1 MATIVLS
8 ALGAAAGASL
18 GGGVLGLS
26 SVVIGRAVG
35 ATLGRV
41 IDQSIL
47 GAGSQAVETGKVERF
62 RLTGASEGTPVNQV
76 FGRCRLSGQ
85 VIWAS
90 RFQEKTST
98 SGGSGKGVSSGP
110 RTTSYS
116 YCLSMAIALC
126 EGEISRI
133 GRVWI
138 DGAEASVQDLNL
150 RVYTGSEEQL
160 PDPKIE
166 AVEGAGKVP
175 AYRGIAYVVIEDL
188 DLSPYGNRVP
198 QFNFEV
204 IRTEPADRAFGDGA
218 ADLARGIQAV
228 AMMPGTGEYALATTP
243 VRFEQEPGVSK
254 FINVNSPLGKT
265 DFAAALEALTGEL
278 PNCGSTSLI
287 VSWFGSDL
295 RCGECQ
301 IAPKVEQAGF
311 EGVEMPWTVSGLN
324 RTTAATLAEVDGKVI
339 YGGTPTDQS
348 VKEAIV
354 ALRAAGQAVM
364 FYPFILMEQLADN
377 GRPDPY
383 SVAENQPVLPW
394 RGRITL
400 SVAPGRDGT
409 PDQTAQAEAEVAA
422 FFGKAAPADFTV
434 TAAGV
439 DYTGPAE
446 FSYRRFILHYAHLC
460 ASVPGGIDA
469 FCIGSEMRGLTRV
482 RGSGNSFPAVVAMR
496 QLAMEVRAIL
506 GPDCKIG
513 YAADWTE
520 YFGYQPQDGSKDV
533 FFHLDPLW
541 ADPAIDFIGIDNY
554 MPLADWRDGFDHADA
569 DWASVYRLD
578 YLKANI
584 AGGEG
589 FDWYYH
595 APEAAEIQLRTPI
608 TDVAYGEPWV
618 YRFKDLRGWWSNLH
632 HDRPGGVRADTPTA
646 WVPGSKPIWF
656 TEYGCAAI
664 DKGANEPNRFLDPKS
679 SESSLPRYSTGRRDD
694 LMQMQYLRAMADY
707 WADPA
712 HNPVSD
718 EFGVRMV
725 DMGRGHVWAWDAR
738 PYPFFP
744 GNSGL
749 WEDGGNY
756 ARGHWI
762 TGRATSRALS
772 SVVREICAQSGV
784 RDIDVSRL
792 HDVVRGYVLGDLSGA
807 RARLQPLMLAY
818 GFDAVERE
826 GRLLF
831 QTRDGREIGRVD
843 PERLVVSD
851 ELQADIEAIR
861 SPEAESVGRLRLNFI
876 AADGDFEVQSA
887 EAVFPDERSFAV
899 SQSEFPLVLTRSEA
913 TGIVERWLAEARVAR
928 DRLKFSLPLSRLD
941 LGAGDV
947 LGVRG
952 GLYRVDHVEQAG
964 QQLIE
969 AVRIEP
975 ELYQPSDAVDATVRL
990 APFVAPVP
998 VLPVFLDLPML
1009 TENSV
1014 PHAPHLAVA
1023 ARPWPGSVALYD
1035 SALDDGYELNRLIN
1049 SQATVGLTESPLFAA
1064 PAGLIDNGPAL
1075 RVRLLGGSLPSVTM
1089 ARLLSGANAMA
1100 IGNGQDDE
1108 WEVFQFGQA
1117 NLVGPNQYDLTQR
1130 LRGQL
1135 GTDALMPQEWA
1146 PGSRVVLLN
1155 AAVQQIS
1162 LDSANR
1168 GLARYYR
1175 VGPAGRPVDDPVYS
1189 EQRRAFDGIGLR
1201 PYAPVHLRLVPASG
1215 AIRASWIRRTRYDG
1229 DAWGEAEVPL
1239 NEASE
1244 SYAVRV
1250 VQNGAVLRSVVV
1262 SAPTWSYGA
1271 AQQAADGAIAPFAIE
1286 VAQVSDRFGPGLYRR
1301 AVWGA

>member
-18 GGGVLGLS
+18 GGGILGLS

-62 RLTGASEGTPVNQV
+62 RLTGASEGTPVSQV
-76 FGRCRLSGQ
+76 FGRCRMSGQ

-90 RFQEKTST
+90 RFQEKTET
-98 SGGSGKGVSSGP
+98 SGGGKGAPSGP
-110 RTTSYS
+110 RTTSFS

-138 DGAEASVQDLNL
+138 DGAEASVGDLNI
-150 RVYTGSEEQL
+150 RVYTGTEDQL

-166 AVEGAGKVP
+166 AVEGAGNVP

-188 DLSPYGNRVP
+188 ELAPYGNRVP
-198 QFNFEV
+198 QFSFEV
-204 IRTEPADRAFGDGA
+204 IRPEPEAAGDGSGTP
-218 ADLARGIQAV
+218 DLARSIQAV
-228 AMMPGTGEYALATTP
+228 AMMPGTGEYSLATTP
-243 VRFEQEPGVSK
+243 VRFEQEPGVSS
-254 FINVNSPLGKT
+254 FINVNSPMGKT
-265 DFAAALEALTGEL
+265 DFAVSLEALTGEL
-278 PNCGSTSLI
+278 PYCGSTSLI
-287 VSWFGSDL
+287 VSWFGDDL
-295 RCGECQ
+295 RCGSCQ
-301 IAPKVEQAGF
+301 IAPKVEQGVF
-311 EGVEMPWTVSGLN
+311 EGVEMPWTVSGVG
-324 RTTAATLAEVDGKVI
+324 RAAAATIAQVEGKVI

-354 ALRAAGQAVM
+354 ALKAAGQEVM
-364 FYPFILMEQLADN
+364 FYPFILMEQLAGN
-377 GRPDPY
+377 GLPDPY
-383 SVAENQPVLPW
+383 SDAEDQPVLPW

-400 SVAPGRDGT
+400 SQAPGRAGS
-409 PDQTAQAEAEVAA
+409 PDKTALAEDEVAA
-422 FFGKAAPADFTV
+422 FFGQAAVSDFAV
-434 TAAGV
+434 TEAGV

-446 FSYRRFILHYAHLC
+446 FSYRRFILHYAYLC
-460 ASVPGGIDA
+460 ASVPGGIA
-469 FCIGSEMRGLTRV
+469 SFCIGSEMRGLTQI
-482 RGSGNSFPAVVAMR
+482 RGAQNSFPAVAAMR
-496 QLAMEVRAIL
+496 QLALEVRTVL
-506 GPDCKIG
+506 GQDCKIG
-513 YAADWTE
+513 YAADWSE
-520 YFGYQPQDGSKDV
+520 YFGHHPQDGSNDV

-554 MPLADWRDGFDHADA
+554 MPLSDWRDGFDHADA
-569 DWASVYRLD
+569 DWGSIYALE
-578 YLKANI
+578 YLKANV

-595 APEAAEIQLRTPI
+595 APEAEAIQLRTPI
-608 TDVAYGEPWV
+608 TDGAHDEPWV
-618 YRFKDLRGWWSNLH
+618 FRYKDLKGWWSNEH
-632 HDRPGGVRADTPTA
+632 HDRPGGVRSEVPTA
-646 WVPGSKPIWF
+646 WVPASKPIWF

-664 DKGANEPNRFLDPKS
+664 DKGTNQPNKFLDPKS
-679 SESSLPRYSTGRRDD
+679 SESSVPKYSTGRRDD

-707 WADPA
+707 WGDPA
-712 HNPVSD
+712 NNPVSD
-718 EFGVRMV
+718 ALNVQMV
-725 DMGRGHVWAWDAR
+725 DMSRGHVWAWDAR

-744 GNSGL
+744 GNDAL
-749 WEDGGNY
+749 WDDGSNY
-756 ARGHWI
+756 GRGHWI

-784 RDIDVSRL
+784 ADVDVSRL
-792 HDVVRGYVLGDLSGA
+792 HDVVRGYLVGDVSGA

-818 GFDAVERE
+818 GFDAVERD
-826 GRLLF
+826 GKLLF
-831 QTRDGREIGRVD
+831 QTRDGREIARID
-843 PERLVVSD
+843 PAQVAVSD
-851 ELQADIEAIR
+851 EQEADIEAIR
-861 SPEAESVGRLRLNFI
+861 SPEADTVGRLRLNFI
-876 AADGDFEVQSA
+876 SADGDFDVQAA
-887 EAVFPDERSFAV
+887 EAIFPDERSFAV

-913 TGIVERWLAEARVAR
+913 TGIVERWLAESRVAR
-928 DRLKFSLPLSRLD
+928 DRLKFSLPLSRLN

-969 AVRIEP
+969 AVRIEQ

-1009 TENSV
+1009 TGATV

-1023 ARPWPGSVALYD
+1023 ARPWPGSVAVYD
-1035 SALDDGYELNRLIN
+1035 SALDDGYELNRLIGA
-1049 SQATVGLTESPLFAA
+1049 QATVGVTENAMFAA
-1064 PAGLIDNGPAL
+1064 CPGLIDRGPAL
-1075 RVRLLGGSLPSVTM
+1075 RVRLLGGSLQSVTT
-1089 ARLLSGANAMA
+1089 ARLLAGSNAMA
-1100 IGNGQDDE
+1100 IGTGQDDV
-1108 WEVFQFGQA
+1108 WEVFQFGEA
-1117 NLVGPNQYDLTQR
+1117 DLVGENLYDLTQR

-1135 GTDALMPQEWA
+1135 GTDALMPPEWA

-1155 AAVQQIS
+1155 AAVEQIV

-1168 GLARYYR
+1168 GLARFYR
-1175 VGPAGRPVDDPVYS
+1175 VGPAGRPLDDPIYS

-1201 PYAPVHLRLVPASG
+1201 PYAPVHLRLVAAGGSLQ
-1215 AIRASWIRRTRYDG
+1215 AHWVRRTRFDG
-1229 DAWGEAEVPL
+1229 DAWGESEVPL

-1250 VQNGAVLRSVVV
+1250 VQNGAVLRSATVG
-1262 SAPTWSYGA
+1262 APGWSYGA
-1271 AQQAADGAIAPFAIE
+1271 AQQAADGAVAPFAIE
-1286 VAQVSDRFGPGLYRR
+1286 VAQMSDRFGPGLFRR
-1301 AVWGA
+1301 AVWGG